1 MDLRYRGSRYEILG
15 TLGEGASGTVHRAR
29 DLLDGRIVA
38 LKVFSAEE
46 RDATSL
52 LARSEFRILASQ
64 SHPGI
69 VRVFDYG
76 TTDNGLCYFSM
87 ELLEGHD
94 LLEFARDAATDP
106 ETLADSPTF
115 SAVIRQVLT
124 ALDYVHTCGL
134 LHLDLKPSNILVT
147 KADGLPQA
155 KLIDFGFARGPARSA
170 KSLSGTVEYL
180 APERLRDEPPD
191 TRADLYSVG
200 IILYELLTGKC
211 PFHGATAGEVV
222 RGHLE
227 GAVPDAAHLPA
238 RYREV
243 VLRLL
248 EKQPARRP
256 PSAWSVLVDLFDRP
270 LAEAGDKAERG
281 TALLPAFGTAFVGRT
296 DSLRRL
302 EAAARSAAASKPRS
316 ILLRGAAGV
325 GKTRLLRELE
335 VRLQLQ
341 GVATGI
347 ESSRETAQRPGDL
360 LSQLLRRSALGAE
373 ATCRDLEADI
383 ETLGRSEIS
392 GATSASLEEA
402 DSVMRR
408 EHLLQ
413 RFIEC
418 LFSLA
423 EKRSLVFLVDNLHRA
438 DTFSREGLVWLLRA
452 IEHRGDARLCLIIG
466 CRDEEEEDLQV
477 VKEIEQAGGGFSS
490 FSTLR
495 LHGLNE
501 GEIERYLGQV
511 LGSGASTP
519 ELARAFAAETGG
531 NVFFIEEY
539 LKLLVSSGR
548 VRRGEVLWEFPYTP
562 GEKLDVPRTVDEA
575 ISRRLARIEG
585 AARDVLQWA
594 AVVDTPLTGPE
605 IAEYTR
611 TLGSGEQGHQA
622 EAAERL
628 LSDLVLEQ
636 FLCREGTR
644 YFFAHAA
651 ARGVVYA
658 AIDEADRRRRHGI
671 VARRF
676 LTGKAPADLECLEEI
691 AHHLFHSEEP
701 FRAGSYLLRAGE
713 RARKAGAFREAALHY
728 TRALEVN
735 AGEGTGTRFE
745 ILLGRQEVLGHLGNK
760 EAQLEDLDSLKHA
773 ALGDPRRER
782 EAKLREALFLE
793 SLGRKRDALDRLV
806 EATEKAGAE
815 PALEAR
821 LHSKAGMLQFYLSD
835 FTGGFESIRLALE
848 HAGKAGDRTLEAECR
863 QIAGFGHYFRADYDR
878 ALAEMNRALLIRR
891 EGGDESRIG
900 SLSSNLGLI
909 YYDRGDLEAA
919 EERFLDSL
927 KVFRRIGF
935 RRGEAVNLLNLG
947 LVYLDM
953 GRHERALD
961 SFHGSLC
968 IRRELGDRRAEGADL
983 GNLASAWIQVGRA
996 ERAVPLLEDALRLAR
1011 EFENLQSECANECR
1025 LGEVDL
1031 ERGHG
1036 QRALERFTRGLAIAE
1051 KAGLPTQVILAR
1063 RGLARTHQ
1071 ALGAPAKVREHA
1083 EAALELADSRNMQR
1097 QRISCRVLL
1106 ASAFLEDGRL
1116 EVADRCSRQAVEELE
1131 RVTGWVA
1138 DAHLVWFERYRV
1150 LEALT
1155 LASPEHNEH
1164 NAQNATDCEEAL
1176 RRSYVLLR
1184 EKSDSFQ
1191 DDELRQGY
1199 LENVVLHRKINQL
1212 HEALQTRI
1220 RREATLRERSF
1231 HEIAKS
1237 IHSIV
1242 EIDPLLDHLLALA
1255 IETTHAEKGLIA
1267 LKNPGGNFTIRAARG
1282 MAKES
1287 VEDATDI
1294 CKSVIA
1300 DVARGGQPVLAAD
1313 AGSDDRFRDRHS
1325 IISFRIRTLMCV
1337 PMKVRD
1343 EVIGAVYVDGR
1354 GASSFDREDLEYVV
1368 SFSQLA
1374 AIAVENARLLE
1385 RLRAENIYLRREV
1398 ERRYRF
1404 ENLLG
1409 ESPAMERLAHL
1420 MEKVADTPA
1429 SILIC
1434 GETGTGKEIV
1444 ARSVH
1449 YASER
1454 HSSPFVTVDCGALP
1468 ENLLE
1473 SELFG
1478 HRRGSF
1484 SGAVHDRL
1492 GLFEEAEGGTLF
1504 LDEITNTSPDLQA
1517 KLLRVLQE
1525 GEIRRVGENQVRK
1538 VDVRIIAA
1546 TNVDMAEAVEQ
1557 GSFRED
1563 LYYRLSVIPLEVP
1576 PLRERREDVPL
1587 LALHFLRKSC
1597 DRHSKE
1603 IEGFTEEAMDFL
1615 VRAPWRGNVR
1625 ELENL
1630 IEKAVILAE
1639 KDRLDA
1645 PFLEGLLPAW
1655 SSKNEGVEGP
1665 EQKTAAGEVVP
1676 ARAATDLPV
1685 KEVDELSKLSLEDFD
1700 RRWLEAEKGYLERIV
1715 TDAGGNLAEAA
1726 RRARVRNRNTLIS
1739 RLKRHGIKGKR
1750 KE

>member
-1 MDLRYRGSRYEILG
+1 MLQSLSMNLCYRGSRYEVLD
-15 TLGEGASGTVHRAR
+15 TLGEGGSGIVYRAR
-29 DLLDGRIVA
+29 DLLEKRIVA
-38 LKVFSAEE
+38 LKVFSPQE
-46 RDATSL
+46 RDAASL
-52 LARSEFRILASQ
+52 LAGSEFRILASQ
-64 SHPGI
+64 SHPGV
-69 VRVFDYG
+69 VRVYDYG
-76 TTDNGLCYFSM
+76 TTDDGYCYFSM
-87 ELLEGHD
+87 ELLEGRD
-94 LLEFARDAATDP
+94 LLTFARDTATDP
-106 ETLADSPTF
+106 EALAESPLF
-115 SAVIRQVLT
+115 STVIRQVLT

-147 KADGLPQA
+147 TGADDTPQA
-155 KLIDFGFARGPARSA
+155 KLIDFGFARGPAHSTQTI
-170 KSLSGTVEYL
+170 SGTVEYL

-191 TRADLYSVG
+191 TRTDLYSVG
-200 IILYELLTGKC
+200 ITLYELLAGHC
-211 PFHGATAGEVV
+211 PFRGATAGEVI
-222 RGHLE
+222 RDHLKS
-227 GAVPDAAHLPA
+227 AVPEVEKLPL
-238 RYREV
+238 RYRDT

-248 EKQPARRP
+248 EKQPAKRP
-256 PSAWSVLVDLFDRP
+256 PSAWSVLLGLFDSPRD
-270 LAEAGDKAERG
+270 EASEIGDRG
-281 TALLPAFGTAFVGRT
+281 TQALAALPAFGTAFVGRT
-296 DSLRRL
+296 APLRQL
-302 EAAARSAAASKPRS
+302 EAAVRSAAANKPQS
-316 ILLRGAAGV
+316 ILLHGAVGV

-335 VRLQLQ
+335 VRLQLD
-341 GVATGI
+341 GVAAGI
-347 ESSRETAQRPGDL
+347 EFSRETTRRPGEL
-360 LSQLLRRSALGAE
+360 LSKLLRR
-373 ATCRDLEADI
+373 ATLDSDGTHRDLEADI
-383 ETLGRSEIS
+383 AALGRSTTPD
-392 GATSASLEEA
+392 GLEEA
-402 DSVMRR
+402 DSVIQR

-423 EKRSLVFLVDNLHRA
+423 EKRSIVFLVDDLHRV

-452 IEHRGDARLCLIIG
+452 IEHRGNARLCLILG
-466 CRDEEEEDLQV
+466 CRDEEEDNLQV
-477 VKEIEQAGGGFSS
+477 VQEITQAGSGFSS
-490 FSTLR
+490 FSTLH
-495 LHGLNE
+495 LEGLNE
-501 GEIERYLGQV
+501 GEIQRYLGQV
-511 LGSGASTP
+511 LGAGPSTP
-519 ELARAFAAETGG
+519 ELVRAFAAETGG

-539 LKLLVSSGR
+539 LKLLVRSGR
-548 VRRGEVLWEFPYTP
+548 MRRSGVLWEVPYTP
-562 GEKLDVPRTVDEA
+562 GEKFDVPRIVDEA
-575 ISRRLARIEG
+575 ISHRLVRIEG
-585 AARDVLQWA
+585 AVRDVLEWA
-594 AVVDTPLTGPE
+594 AVIDAPLTARE
-605 IAEYTR
+605 LAEYTS
-611 TLGSGEQGHQA
+611 LPGVEHAPPA
-622 EAAERL
+622 EVAESL
-628 LSDLVLEQ
+628 LSELVLEQ
-636 FLCREGTR
+636 FLRREGTL
-644 YFFAHAA
+644 YFFAHEA
-651 ARGVVYA
+651 ARGVVYD
-658 AIDEADRRRRHGI
+658 AIDEADRRRRHGD
-671 VARRF
+671 VAKRF
-676 LTGKAPADLECLEEI
+676 LTGKTDTDFEHLEEI
-691 AHHLFHSEEP
+691 AHHLFHSDEP

-728 TRALEVN
+728 TRALEVSDS
-735 AGEGTGTRFE
+735 ERSHFE
-745 ILLGRQEVLGHLGNK
+745 ILLGRQEILGHLGRK
-760 EAQLEDLDSLKHA
+760 EDQREDLDALKQA

-806 EATEKAGAE
+806 EATAKSSGE

-835 FTGGFESIRLALE
+835 FAGGFESIRLALE
-848 HAGKAGDRTLEAECR
+848 YAGKASDRTLEAECR
-863 QIAGFGHYFRADYDR
+863 QIAGFGHYFRADYDQ

-891 EGGDESRIG
+891 EGGDETRIG

-983 GNLASAWIQVGRA
+983 GNLASAWMQVGRL
-996 ERAVPLLEDALRLAR
+996 ERAVPLLEDALSLAR
-1011 EFENLQSECANECR
+1011 EFENLQSESANECR

-1036 QRALERFTRGLAIAE
+1036 EKALERFTRGLAIAE
-1051 KAGLPTQVILAR
+1051 TAGLPAQVIVAR

-1071 ALGAPAKVREHA
+1071 VLEAPVKAREQA
-1083 EAALELADSRNMQR
+1083 EAALKLADSRNMQR
-1097 QRISCRVLL
+1097 QRIGCRVLL
-1106 ASAFLEDGRL
+1106 ASSFLEDGKL
-1116 EVADRCSRQAVEELE
+1116 DAADRCSRQAVEELE
-1131 RVTGWVA
+1131 RVSGWVA
-1138 DAHLVWFERYRV
+1138 DAHLVWFARYRI
-1150 LEALT
+1150 LEALGHKSDEQSD
-1155 LASPEHNEH
+1155 AE
-1164 NAQNATDCEEAL
+1164 CEGAL
-1176 RRSYVLLR
+1176 RRAYVLLR
-1184 EKSDSFQ
+1184 EKSDAFQ

-1199 LENVVLHRKINQL
+1199 LENIPFHRKINQL
-1212 HEALQTRI
+1212 HEVLQTRI

-1267 LKNPGGNFTIRAARG
+1267 LKNSGGNFTIRAARG

-1300 DVARGGQPVLAAD
+1300 DVTRGGQPILAAD
-1313 AGSDDRFRDRHS
+1313 AGSDDRFRDRRS
-1325 IISFRIRTLMCV
+1325 IISFRIQTLMCA
-1337 PMKVRD
+1337 PMKARD

-1354 GASSFDREDLEYVV
+1354 GASSFDQEDLEYVV

-1385 RLRAENIYLRREV
+1385 RLRTENIYLRREV

-1409 ESPAMERLAHL
+1409 ESPAMERLTHL

-1429 SILIC
+1429 SILIW
-1434 GETGTGKEIV
+1434 GETGTGKEVV

-1449 YASER
+1449 YASDR
-1454 HSSPFVTVDCGALP
+1454 RSRPFVTVDCGALP

-1478 HRRGSF
+1478 HRRGAF
-1484 SGAVHDRL
+1484 SGAIHDRV
-1492 GLFEEAEGGTLF
+1492 GLFEEAGGGTLF
-1504 LDEITNTSPDLQA
+1504 LDEITNTSTDLQA

-1546 TNVDMAEAVEQ
+1546 TNIDMAEAVKE
-1557 GSFRED
+1557 GTFRED

-1576 PLRERREDVPL
+1576 PLRERREDIPL
-1587 LALHFLRKSC
+1587 LALHFLKKTC
-1597 DRHSKE
+1597 ERHSKE
-1603 IEGFTEEAMDFL
+1603 IEGFTEAGMAFL
-1615 VRAPWRGNVR
+1615 VQAPWRGNVR

-1639 KDRLDA
+1639 KDMLDA
-1645 PFLEGLLPAW
+1645 LFLEELQPSWGSRDKPA
-1655 SSKNEGVEGP
+1655 SAEGP
-1665 EQKTAAGEVVP
+1665 EQKTDAGEVVP
-1676 ARAATDLPV
+1676 ARTAGAHPIQ
-1685 KEVDELSKLSLEDFD
+1685 EVDELSKLSLEEFD
-1700 RRWLEAEKGYLERIV
+1700 QRWLEAEKGYLERVV

-1739 RLKRHGIKGKR
+1739 RLKRHGIKAKR
-1750 KE
+1750 KES